1 MSASEQ
7 VEQLKNQGN
16 AAMGSSAEKAIE
28 LYTRALALDAAHVA
42 TLTNRAQAYLKTG
55 KFAECVDDCTAALR
69 VDACNTKALF
79 RRASAYKELQRPEAA
94 MADLSKLLGVDPG
107 NLVAREQLNQLKW
120 TAKSAARSARLA
132 PKPASANG
140 DRSAA
145 EPQVADA
152 AAIREID
159 EMEQAPPVREQAA
172 APKQAA
178 AAAQA
183 RKPQITVV
191 PSGDADRILS
201 RPLPANTAQY
211 EALVMELFATPLSR
225 EEKLARLGAFLRR
238 PLVNLAALFTAE
250 MEETALSTTLEAV
263 ATSAATGA
271 DAQFCKRFLD
281 ALHSMPRFDLFSMC
295 IDTISQARLDT
306 IGNVGNSSS

>member
-1 MSASEQ
+1 MSAAE

-16 AAMGSSAEKAIE
+16 AAMGSSVEKAIE

-120 TAKSAARSARLA
+120 TAKSVARSARLA

-145 EPQVADA
+145 EPQVADT
-152 AAIREID
+152 AAIREI
-159 EMEQAPPVREQAA
+159 EMEQAPPVREQAV

-178 AAAQA
+178 APAQA

-201 RPLPANTAQY
+201 RPPPSNTAQY
-211 EALVMELFATPLSR
+211 ETLVMELFATPLSR
-225 EEKLARLGAFLRR
+225 EEKLARMGAFLRQ
-238 PLVNLAALFTAE
+238 PLVNLSALFTAE

-263 ATSAATGA
+263 ATSAATGS
-271 DAQFCKRFLD
+271 DALFCKRFLD
-281 ALHSMPRFDLFSMC
+281 ALHRMPRFDLFSMC
-295 IDTISQARLDT
+295 IDAISQARLDT
-306 IGNVGNSSS
+306 IDKVGNSS